1 MRVPDDPPARC
12 PVCDADYDSV
22 SVHAAGLMVN
32 LLDNERYRR
41 VCFAP
46 VADAEGRPEVSF
58 YHHTHEQVGTGAERD
73 ERDTREERSD
83 DPVERA

>member
-1 MRVPDDPPARC
+1 MLVPDDPPATC
-12 PVCDADYDSV
+12 PVCEKAYESV
-22 SVHAAGLMVN
+22 SVHAAGVMVN

-46 VADAEGRPEVSF
+46 VADADGRPEVSF
-58 YHHTHEQVGTGAERD
+58 YHHTHDQVGAGAERP
-73 ERDTREERSD
+73 ENVENEGEND